1 MIGWFTIQ
9 YEVITLSTNTVE
21 LVIKIDVRICRSVQ
35 SCHCL
40 IARKVVAVYICMTSL
55 YVQQRKGTYRN
66 KTNSAAHLR
75 CTRSRENYTST
86 LIQGAIVRNNFRQI
100 H

>member
-21 LVIKIDVRICRSVQ
+21 LVIKIDVRTCRSVQ

-55 YVQQRKGTYRN
+55 YVQQRKGIYRN
-66 KTNSAAHLR
+66 KRILLLTSDALGVEKI
-75 CTRSRENYTST
+75 TRR
-86 LIQGAIVRNNFRQI
+86 L
-100 H
+100 